1 MRIFLFF
8 TFFIVLLQ
16 ADGVKPAYVEIV
28 EKGEHRYGVLIKTV
42 VEAKKNPNVE
52 LKNIKAC
59 TVKSEATTQVLNT
72 SYIKRYDL
80 ECTQTLKGQTIE
92 LEGLE
97 SQKTDLLLRLE
108 FLDNSSQSAL
118 LNVANSTYMVE
129 EAASSIQI
137 VQTYTWLGITHILM
151 GYDHLLFVFLLLL
164 IVKNMPRLLWTIS
177 AFTLAHS
184 LTMAGATLGLV
195 SMPQGP
201 VEAIIA
207 LSIVFLALEVVNEK
221 KGKSSLTLQSPW
233 IVAFIFGLLH
243 GFGFAGA
250 LAEVGVPEEAITLAL
265 LFFNIGV
272 ELGQLIFVFA
282 VVLVALLLQR
292 FLAVKQMNLMTMV
305 MVYAIGGLASFW
317 MIERVLAF

>member
-42 VEAKKNPNVE
+42 VEAKKKPSVE
-52 LKNIKAC
+52 LKNIKVC

-72 SYIKRYDL
+72 SHIKRYDL

-129 EAASSIQI
+129 EAASRIQI
-137 VQTYTWLGITHILM
+137 VQTYAWLGITHILM